1 MTAPARIKRENGVV
15 LIESSFDAAIRHAL
29 LNGVPASLRP
39 KMVEALSA
47 QVNPNAW
54 RAQKEARRHFGNEA
68 AEIFAHAAQFAE
80 DLHKFLSERFDLVGL
95 LDWLTATGYGN
106 DFRMIKVFAEW
117 ARLSNEIGK
126 KQIILPNTARLNG

>member
-1 MTAPARIKRENGVV
+1 MTDHPRIKRDNGVV
-15 LIESSFDAAIRHAL
+15 LIETAFDQAMRHAL

-47 QVNPNAW
+47 QVNGNAW
-54 RAQKEARRHFGNEA
+54 RAQKEARRHFGKEA
-68 AEIFAHAAQFAE
+68 DEIFDHASTFAK
-80 DLHKFLSERFDLVGL
+80 DLHQFLGDRFDLLGL

-106 DFRMIKVFAEW
+106 DYRMIKVFAEW

-126 KQIILPNTARLNG
+126 KQIIVPTDARAQ